1 MTIYD
6 YHIPKELLVAFS
18 IIFSVLIACSVT
30 FRIWHYRTKKDFQKE
45 LIVRVNSWWK
55 IVVGVALVTL
65 GPKWLGVIL
74 IAYVSFVALRE
85 MMSIGRL
92 RSSDRLA
99 MLFCYLAIPVQ
110 YYLIY
115 LGNLY
120 GFLIFIPLIM
130 FATIAIVLVLTGDTE
145 LIGRSMSVLPAML
158 MLTVFFLS
166 HLAFLYNVPTAP
178 NTAGSGGLI
187 LYLVGLTA
195 FNDVFQF
202 TCGKLFGKRKILP
215 KISPNKTW
223 EGFIGGILLTATTAW
238 AIQRLTPLNGW
249 QSFVMGLSIG
259 IVGFLGD
266 VLISAIKRDLK
277 LKDTSDLI
285 PGHGGAMDRLDSIV
299 FTAPLFFHLLLLFL
313 K

>member
-1 MTIYD
+1 MNIFD
-6 YHIPKELLVAFS
+6 YFIPKELLIAFS
-18 IIFSVLIACSVT
+18 VIFGVLIICSVA
-30 FRIWHYRTKKDFQKE
+30 FRIWHSRTKKEFQKE
-45 LIVRVNSWWK
+45 LIVRVDSWWK
-55 IVVGVALVTL
+55 IVAGVTLVTV
-65 GPKWLGVIL
+65 GPSWMGIIL

-110 YYLIY
+110 YYLIHI
-115 LGNLY
+115 NSFY
-120 GFLIFIPLIM
+120 GSLIFIPLIM

-145 LIGRSMSVLPAML
+145 LIGRSMSILPAML

-178 NTAGSGGLI
+178 KSAGSGGLI
-187 LYLVGLTA
+187 LFVIGLTA

-202 TCGKLFGKRKILP
+202 TCGKLFGKHKILP

-223 EGFIGGILLTATTAW
+223 EGFIGGILLTATTAF
-238 AIQRLTPLNGW
+238 AIQVLTPLEGW
-249 QSFVMGLSIG
+249 QAFLMGLSIG

-299 FTAPLFFHLLLLFL
+299 FTAPLFFHLLILFL